1 MVGYK
6 IRTTGQTG
14 INVWGS
20 SKGVF
25 KMVKQQGTNRTPL
38 GVVLG
43 IVAAVVAA
51 GCGAAWWTL
60 HSANSP
66 TNPRHPATT
75 KTSPT
80 SPTLPPA
87 VQTAQIYWLKDT
99 GKHLELVKSSVKL
112 NAVEQPDA
120 ILTTAFNHLLAGPT
134 DSNIRSTIPK
144 GTKLRDVK
152 TKSNGV
158 HVDLSQEFTSGGG
171 SDSMTGRVA
180 QVLYTATSLEPNAKV
195 WISVEGKPLK
205 DLGGE
210 GLELEQPMTR
220 QSFQQ
225 NFQF

>member
-1 MVGYK
+1 
-6 IRTTGQTG
+6 
-14 INVWGS
+14 
-20 SKGVF
+20 
-25 KMVKQQGTNRTPL
+25 MVKQQRTNRTPI

-66 TNPRHPATT
+66 TNPPLPATT
-75 KTSPT
+75 VPTSPT
-80 SPTLPPA
+80 SPTVPPA
-87 VQTAQIYWLKDT
+87 VQTAQVYWIKDT
-99 GKHLELVKSSVKL
+99 GKHLELVKSSVRL
-112 NAVEQPDA
+112 NALDQPDA
-120 ILTTAFNHLLAGPT
+120 ILTTAFNRLLAGPT
-134 DSNIRSTIPK
+134 DADVRSTIPK

-152 TKSNGV
+152 TKLNGI

-195 WISVEGKPLK
+195 WISVEGRPLK

-225 NFQF
+225 NFTL